1 MSLDI
6 ATHFGIFAG
15 VSPRLQI
22 DPRICHGKPV
32 VRGTRVMVSTI
43 LGALAAGDSMETV
56 MADYPPIAEED
67 IAAALEFGSELSD
80 YQTSSYEAVG

>member
-1 MSLDI
+1 MLLDV
-6 ATHFGIFAG
+6 AVGFGIVAG

-22 DPRICHGKPV
+22 DPKICHGKPV

-43 LGALAAGDSMETV
+43 LGALAAGDSMEAV
-56 MADYPPIAEED
+56 IEDYPPVTGED